1 MAIGAREFID
11 KLLVEKYSN
20 TQVENHNADALVS
33 KVKAD
38 DMMYAMNA
46 SAANFKSMLALNKRL
61 TTVCYG
67 VVAKSAKYVS
77 TDELT
82 PAR

>member
-20 TQVENHNADALVS
+20 SQVENHEENALVS
-33 KVKAD
+33 KVDAD

-46 SAANFKSMLALNKRL
+46 CASNFKTMLALNKRL
-61 TTVCYG
+61 TSVCYG
-67 VVAKSAKYVS
+67 IVSKSAKYS
-77 TDELT
+77 HSENF
-82 PAR
+82 A